1 MCLFVSRWRILRY
14 AWAQTRAV
22 FSSTSRSYWSMECQ
36 GTETRGSG
44 ESGNQ
49 LTRKSQNQSMNRHLS
64 VNVIVL
70 YLIANSTIYVT
81 DIFNPFAELCTE
93 H

>member
-1 MCLFVSRWRILRY
+1 
-14 AWAQTRAV
+14 
-22 FSSTSRSYWSMECQ
+22 MECQ

-70 YLIANSTIYVT
+70 DLNANSTTVHCIC
-81 DIFNPFAELCTE
+81 N
-93 H
+93 

>member
-1 MCLFVSRWRILRY
+1 MSLFVNRWRILRY

-70 YLIANSTIYVT
+70 EFTVYVT

>member
-1 MCLFVSRWRILRY
+1 MCLVVNRWRILRY

-70 YLIANSTIYVT
+70 DLNANSTTVHCIC
-81 DIFNPFAELCTE
+81 N
-93 H
+93 